1 MRVIRAGGGG
11 GSPTGVRISLYARVW
26 HVVGGA
32 VMWGK
37 SGRGPVKFS
46 FTLAAATRVVGKPEV
61 KCVGNT
67 VAVVWRKFSAFS
79 WQEKKKKKKLSLPQ
93 GKMAK
98 NWEEGGMCDGWPS
111 NLGFLWK
118 TRVLEFVC
126 TEAANATGVGGTPA
140 LRAVSK

>member
-79 WQEKKKKKKLSLPQ
+79 WQEKKKKKSSVYHRGRWPRIGRRGECVMAGQVIWDSYGKLEYWNLFVQKQPMQLELGEPQ
-93 GKMAK
+93 H
-98 NWEEGGMCDGWPS
+98 
-111 NLGFLWK
+111 
-118 TRVLEFVC
+118 
-126 TEAANATGVGGTPA
+126 
-140 LRAVSK
+140 